1 MYATMF
7 QALRTKM
14 DNKQPNDPV
23 DDKGYT
29 QLKKGYIAVLVLLS
43 TVKAGELKVDNK
55 HCAFAIEFAKLLNN
69 LINPFKHSRL
79 SLIERELESVLTH
92 YLTDI
97 ELLLNNNA
105 GEKPELSGHL
115 LLADVNRASCEYDV
129 NRVEEFK
136 KLLREICI

>member
-1 MYATMF
+1 
-7 QALRTKM
+7 M
-14 DNKQPNDPV
+14 DNKNQNEVV

-29 QLKKGYIAVLVLLS
+29 PLKKAYIGILLLLS

-69 LINPFKHSRL
+69 ILNPLKKIRL
-79 SLIERELESVLTH
+79 SLIEIELESLLTH
-92 YLTDI
+92 FLTDI
-97 ELLLNNNA
+97 ELLLNTE
-105 GEKPELSGHL
+105 EKPELSGHL

-136 KLLREICI
+136 KLLREVCI

>member
-1 MYATMF
+1 MNATMF

-14 DNKQPNDPV
+14 DNKHPNDPV

-69 LINPFKHSRL
+69 VINPFKHIRL
-79 SLIERELESVLTH
+79 SLIERELENVLTH

-97 ELLLNNNA
+97 ELLLNTE
-105 GEKPELSGHL
+105 EKPELSGHL

-129 NRVEEFK
+129 ARVEDFK
-136 KLLREICI
+136 RLLREICI